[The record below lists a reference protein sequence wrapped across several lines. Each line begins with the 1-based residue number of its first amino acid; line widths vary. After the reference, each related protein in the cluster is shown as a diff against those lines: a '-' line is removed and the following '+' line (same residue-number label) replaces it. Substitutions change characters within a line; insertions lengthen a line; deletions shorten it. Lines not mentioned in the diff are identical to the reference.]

1 MSLYKSLTFHMI
13 LENSEMSVTIYSGTS
28 EKGTLWGNGLYVPCR
43 EVVPILEVCLFFHCI
58 TLIHVCFQY
67 RNELQSWLAMITVSS
82 DSITVAKLHPGPGP
96 GEFLSALVNHV
107 RSTYLNRN
115 SIAVYRI
122 MSCRLSCQ
130 CRLSTIFGFFS
141 RQLQQQNLYEPQ
153 LRARLSQSRVQSSPC
168 D

>member
-1 MSLYKSLTFHMI
+1 MEPPRKGRFG
-13 LENSEMSVTIYSGTS
+13 EMA
-28 EKGTLWGNGLYVPCR
+28 YVPCR
-43 EVVPILEVCLFFHCI
+43 EVIPILEVCLFFHCI

-67 RNELQSWLAMITVSS
+67 RNELQSGLAMITVSS

-130 CRLSTIFGFFS
+130 CRLSTIFSFFS